1 MNNARKIG
9 LDTCKEKLPSLIS
22 VSQLEMLEGITV
34 ELSNEDA
41 YFYRIK
47 WKLEPC
53 PKHFAKVINYCRLA
67 CTEDGVKYLKNK
79 TKLSNIK
86 KKLSSSPVEMIQL
99 LASEIDSFR
108 KKKR

>member
-67 CTEDGVKYLKNK
+67 CTEDGTIV
-79 TKLSNIK
+79 
-86 KKLSSSPVEMIQL
+86 IQL
-99 LASEIDSFR
+99 HLRMKIILSIIFRCQISEE
-108 KKKR
+108 